1 VGVAL
6 SICTD
11 APYAATKILPPPER
25 SCQQLRLVSAG
36 SVVLAWDGLLR
47 TGTYRI

>member
-11 APYAATKILPPPER
+11 APYAALKDSLN
-25 SCQQLRLVSAG
+25 Q
-36 SVVLAWDGLLR
+36 
-47 TGTYRI
+47 YRIVKPAVAVARLTEQS